1 MKNLYQIKFK
11 PNAEGFYVVT
21 PRHNFIPL
29 QKAIIAKLEDMK
41 ANKVSSQVTQ
51 PTHGVQEDYGSRAK
65 TKRQSQHLWG
75 LHKED

>member
-11 PNAEGFYVVT
+11 QNAEGFYVVT

-41 ANKVSSQVTQ
+41 ANKVSSRVTQ
-51 PTHGVQEDYGSRAK
+51 PTHGV
-65 TKRQSQHLWG
+65 
-75 LHKED
+75 